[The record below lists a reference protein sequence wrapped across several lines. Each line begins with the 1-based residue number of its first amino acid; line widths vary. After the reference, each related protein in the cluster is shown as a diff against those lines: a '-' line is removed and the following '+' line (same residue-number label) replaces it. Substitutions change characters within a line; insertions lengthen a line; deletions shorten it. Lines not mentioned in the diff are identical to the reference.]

1 MASVLRRIKNSK
13 LKRKLAVGT
22 LAVSL
27 LLPVHSPVV
36 SAATD
41 NEDLGYAEQDFN
53 TIPYNDAGEVDT
65 VIVPK
70 AKGQPEI
77 EVANEERILTIDGKK
92 FKDSNA
98 NGELDTYEDWR
109 LSVDKRV
116 ADLVDQMSLEQ
127 KSGLML
133 IDTHRMIE
141 DFEDGVYV
149 EADDEMIVDKDMR
162 YVIFRQTPNLG
173 LVANYNNQLQK
184 IAEEQPLGIPVVI
197 TSNPRNHASTDYTN
211 IGVAKGQ
218 HTFWPGPLGF
228 AAAKDEEAVR
238 EFAEIAAK
246 EWKAAGIRKI
256 YGYTAD
262 IGTDPLW
269 ARIEDTFGE
278 NPEIA
283 GDMIYN
289 IVKGFQGDELGPD
302 SVAITVK
309 HFPGGG
315 ARDDG
320 QDPHFENG
328 NFNPYPTE
336 GSLLKYH
343 IPPFEKAIE
352 AGVSSVM
359 PYYAYPSNTSADQ
372 GLDWYKQ
379 TQQFEEVGFTLNEGI
394 LGFLRNDLGFEGY
407 VNSDTGAVG
416 GNAWGAEALEPHEKV
431 AKAINAGT
439 DIMSGNDDPSLLIQ
453 AVEEGLLTE
462 ETVNESVALLLTEMM
477 NLGLFEDPYADPQ
490 EALDVVANEE
500 AHEKAYEAHQK
511 SVVLLRNDEINGE
524 KLLPL
529 TDEKIDDVKLYVEA
543 FPSGEDGKA
552 TETLRTQIET
562 HDESITLVDSL
573 DEATHAFISVKPVQ
587 SNWDNNPR
595 ITIGEET
602 GIEKV
607 DRILEIQEAVPTIMD
622 VNFTNQWVLDEI
634 EPNAAALIGTFGTQ
648 PEAVIDVIR
657 GKYEPTGKLPFALPA
672 DMDAVDAEIGDIP
685 SYDEDPSFAY
695 VNANGDAYAYDFG
708 LTYNEETEKEED
720 ENQEDENNEEEN
732 NMTFSDIEDSWAKEY
747 IEKLAS
753 DGIIKGYVDGTF
765 KPAQDMTRS
774 EFTVQ
779 LVRALDLEGETY
791 DNRFSDV
798 TGDEWFNKNGELM
811 AAVHAGIIE
820 GNEKGEF
827 APTDDITRSEAA
839 VMIERALELV
849 DLDSSTF
856 DETKKVSDFND
867 ANIISDW
874 AKDSVEKVYQTGI
887 FEGNPDNEFDPNG
900 KTTREQMAKIVAEFL
915 EL

>member
-1 MASVLRRIKNSK
+1 MTSAFKTIKKSK
-13 LKRKLAVGT
+13 LKKNLVVGT
-22 LAVSL
+22 LILSLMLPVSL
-27 LLPVHSPVV
+27 PVA
-36 SAATD
+36 SAEKD

-53 TIPYNDAGEVDT
+53 IIPYSDTGEVET
-65 VIVPK
+65 VIVPN
-70 AKGQPEI
+70 ASGQPEI
-77 EVANEERILTIDGKK
+77 EVANGDLILTVDGKK

-98 NGELDTYEDWR
+98 DGKLDAYEDWR
-109 LSVDKRV
+109 LSVADRV
-116 ADLVDQMSLEQ
+116 ADLVNQMSLEQ
-127 KSGLML
+127 KSGLMH
-133 IDTHRMIE
+133 INTHRMIE
-141 DFEDGVYV
+141 DFKGGVYV
-149 EADDEMIVDKDMR
+149 ENDDEMIIDQNMR

-184 IAEEQPLGIPVVI
+184 LAEEQPLGIPVVV

-211 IGVAKGQ
+211 IGVAEGQ

-228 AAAKDEEAVR
+228 AAAKDTESVK

-278 NPEIA
+278 NPEVA

-289 IVKGFQGDELGPD
+289 IIKGFQGDELGND

-320 QDPHFENG
+320 SDPHFENG

-352 AGVSSVM
+352 AGVSSIM

-372 GLDWYKQ
+372 GLDWYKL
-379 TQQFEEVGFTLNEGI
+379 TQQFEEVGFTLNDGI
-394 LGFLRNDLGFEGY
+394 LGFLRDGLGFKGY

-416 GNAWGAEALEPHEKV
+416 GNAWGAEALAPHEKV
-431 AKAINAGT
+431 AKAVNAGT
-439 DIMSGNDDPSLLIQ
+439 DIMSGNSDPTLLLQ
-453 AVEEGLLTE
+453 AVEEGILTE
-462 ETVNESVALLLTEMM
+462 ETVNESVSLLLTEMM

-500 AHEKAYEAHQK
+500 AHEKSNEAHQE
-511 SVVLLRNDEINGE
+511 SVVLLRNNKLNGE
-524 KLLPL
+524 SVLPL
-529 TDEKIDDVKLYVEA
+529 SDENIADVKLYVEA
-543 FPSGEDGKA
+543 FPAGEEESA
-552 TETLRTQIET
+552 TETLRTQFET
-562 HDESITLVDSL
+562 YDESITLVDSL
-573 DEATHAFISVKPVQ
+573 DEATHGFVWVRPVQ

-595 ITIGEET
+595 ITVGDET
-602 GIEKV
+602 GIENV
-607 DRILEIQEAVPTIMD
+607 DRILEIQEAVPTIMT

-634 EPNAAALIGTFGTQ
+634 EPNAAAVIGTFGTK

-657 GKYEPTGKLPFALPA
+657 GAYDPTGKLPFALPA

-708 LTYNEETEKEED
+708 LSYND
-720 ENQEDENNEEEN
+720 EGENK
-732 NMTFSDIEDSWAKEY
+732 TSFPDVTLYQTQIEYLVDK
-747 IEKLAS
+747 
-753 DGIIKGYVDGTF
+753 GIIQGFPDGTF
-765 KPAQDMTRS
+765 KPTNNVTRLQAVQMILNGLGVDVENYNAPDPGFDDVNPNSYGYEYIAAAVDIGFIKGKADNTFDASGNLTRAQLA
-774 EFTVQ
+774 VI
-779 LVRALDLEGETY
+779 LVSAYDLEGTY
-791 DNRFSDV
+791 DGGFSDV
-798 TGDEWFNKNGELM
+798 PEGHWAHEVIGTLAANGI
-811 AAVHAGIIE
+811 VQG
-820 GNEKGEF
+820 
-827 APTDDITRSEAA
+827 
-839 VMIERALELV
+839 
-849 DLDSSTF
+849 
-856 DETKKVSDFND
+856 
-867 ANIISDW
+867 
-874 AKDSVEKVYQTGI
+874 Y
-887 FEGNPDNEFDPNG
+887 PDNSYKPNEAVS
-900 KTTREQMAKIVAEFL
+900 RQHYSVFL
-915 EL
+915 YNVLNK